1 VISISRRFPASLESV
16 PQAREWVAAEL
27 SSLPSDVLNPALLMV
42 SELSTNALI
51 HAGTSF
57 EVQIEHSERELT
69 ITVRDTG
76 PGVPTLRNPQP
87 SEAHG
92 RGLKIVTAL
101 SNRWDVVDFGDRGK
115 AVWFSLGVEPLPPAF
130 LLGA

>member
-1 VISISRRFPASLESV
+1 MTSTSRRFPATSESV
-16 PQAREWVAAEL
+16 PQAREFVAAEL
-27 SSLPSDVLNPALLMV
+27 RDLPSDVLNRALLMV

-57 EVQIEHSERELT
+57 EVEIEHDERELT

-76 PGVPTLRNPQP
+76 PGVPTLRNPLP
-87 SEAHG
+87 REAHG

-101 SNRWDVVDFGDRGK
+101 SNKWDVVDLGDHGK
-115 AVWFSLGVEPLPPAF
+115 AVWFSVVVEPLPSA
-130 LLGA
+130 LSLGA